1 MTVLLK
7 KFAALVLL
15 SSLALAWASAPAEAL
30 VSRVSAEVVEAV
42 KADKDIQ
49 AGDIAKV
56 ITLVD
61 AKVMPHV
68 DFARMTGIAVGV
80 PWRGATAEQRE
91 RLMAEFKTTLI
102 RTYAGALTLV
112 KDQSITVKGSRAM
125 ANQRDM
131 EVMTDVRGKG
141 DKVELNYRMTPAD
154 GGAWRIFDVSV
165 GGVWMAD
172 TTFKSQWA
180 PIVSKGGIDGLIAHL
195 TERNKAAAK

>member
-1 MTVLLK
+1 MLK
-7 KFAALVLL
+7 KFVTMALL
-15 SSLALAWASAPAEAL
+15 SVSAMAWASSPAEAL
-30 VSRVSAEVVEAV
+30 VSKVSAEVVEAV

-68 DFARMTGIAVGV
+68 DFARMTGIAVGL
-80 PWRGATAEQRE
+80 PWRNATPEQRE

-112 KDQSITVKGSRAM
+112 KDQSITVKGARTM

-154 GGAWRIFDVSV
+154 GGAWRIFDLSV

-180 PIVSKGGIDGLIAHL
+180 PIVSKSGIDGLIAHL
-195 TERNKAAAK
+195 SERNKAAAK

>member
-1 MTVLLK
+1 MTGLLK
-7 KFAALVLL
+7 TLATTALL
-15 SSLALAWASAPAEAL
+15 SLSALAWAAAPAEAL
-30 VSRVSAEVVEAV
+30 VSKVSADVVEAV

-61 AKVMPHV
+61 AKVVPHV
-68 DFARMTGIAVGV
+68 DFARMTGIAVGL
-80 PWRGATAEQRE
+80 PWRSATPEQRE

-112 KDQSITVKGSRAM
+112 KDQSITVKGSRPM
-125 ANQRDM
+125 SNGRDV

-141 DKVELNYRMTPAD
+141 DKVELNYRMMPVD
-154 GGAWRIFDVSV
+154 GGAWRIFDVNV

-180 PIVSKGGIDGLIAHL
+180 PIVSKSGLDGLIAHL
-195 TERNKAAAK
+195 SERNKAAAK